1 LILSFLFLLKT
12 TIGFSQDGAVLKDI
26 LSGFNLTK
34 SYEGFTSK
42 NIETLVLEEKVA
54 IYFTE
59 IKEVS
64 QEFNFRNQ
72 PVINMV
78 FFKEAAEKLRNI
90 SLKLEEYPLVIAY
103 RKK

>member
-1 LILSFLFLLKT
+1 M
-12 TIGFSQDGAVLKDI
+12 
-26 LSGFNLTK
+26 
-34 SYEGFTSK
+34 
-42 NIETLVLEEKVA
+42 A